1 MMKTAIM
8 ISAVLILLSMTWAG
22 YAQTVDPPYQVG
34 TWQGFRTVALSFT
47 FDDGSPNQFTKVI
60 PMFNEFNF
68 KLTLFTVTGTGWSWP
83 ANWTTL
89 QTVAAQGHEI
99 GSHTV
104 SHGYLN
110 TLDASQ
116 QMAEFKDSQDNINTH
131 ISGQRCV
138 TIAYPYCVN
147 GTDTIC
153 DNYYIAARICSGAI
167 ESSTPGNFMSISSI
181 ICGTEGPMKTK
192 KNFVDNFNSAV
203 NSKGWCVY
211 LLHGID
217 GDGGWSSLPSD
228 TLRATLVYLNA
239 NQDKFWV
246 SSFSNVARYIKERN
260 AVSVTELSSQDSS
273 ITLQVTD
280 ALADSIFNYPIT
292 LRRPLPE
299 SWPSAVVT
307 QNGHSRYTRIVE
319 VNSIQYIQFDV
330 VPDSGDVLI
339 AKSNLSSLNNHSG
352 FIVPAPALSQNY
364 PNPFNPT
371 TTIKFQIPGSQ
382 FTTLKVYNVLGKEV
396 AVLLEENLPAGEHT
410 VQFNAA
416 SLASGVYFY
425 SLRGLEFLLQRKM
438 LLLR

>member
-1 MMKTAIM
+1 MNLKIRNEITI
-8 ISAVLILLSMTWAG
+8 IILLIAFAG

-68 KLTLFTVTGTGWSWP
+68 KLTLFTITSPSWSWP

-89 QTVAAQGHEI
+89 QNVANQGHEI
-99 GSHTV
+99 ASHTI
-104 SHGYLN
+104 SHPYLN
-110 TLDASQ
+110 QIDSSQ
-116 QMAEFKDSQDNINTH
+116 QRTEFKDSHDYINSH

-138 TIAYPYCVN
+138 TIAYPYCIN
-147 GTDTIC
+147 GTNTIC
-153 DNYYIAARICSGAI
+153 DDYYIAARTCSGAI
-167 ESSTPGNFMSISSI
+167 EPSTPGDFMSISSI

-192 KNFVDNFNSAV
+192 KNFVDNFNTAV

-246 SSFSNVARYIKERN
+246 SSFSNVARYIRERN
-260 AVSVTELSSQDSS
+260 AVSVTELSNQDSS

-280 ALADSIFNYPIT
+280 TLIDSVFNYPIS

-299 SWPSAVVT
+299 GWPSAEVT

-330 VPDSGDVLI
+330 VPDNGTVLI
-339 AKSNLSSLNNHSG
+339 TRSNLSGMQNHSG
-352 FIVPAPALSQNY
+352 LMVPEPTLSQNY

-371 TTIKFQIPGSQ
+371 TTIKFKIPGAT
-382 FTTLKVYNVLGKEV
+382 FTTLSMYDVLGKEV
-396 AVLLEENLPAGEHT
+396 AVLLEENLAAGEHT
-410 VQFNAA
+410 VQLNAA
-416 SLASGVYFY
+416 NMASGIYFY
-425 SLRGLEFLLQRKM
+425 RLRGEEFLLQRKM